1 MRAFKFSMPAQE
13 MCSGGVQDGAQPN
26 PNLMEE
32 DKPVLHGVNIR
43 AATPD
48 RLVQLC
54 VESFGMYYCANI
66 TMHIPYIYIYFLVLI
81 KFLI

>member
-1 MRAFKFSMPAQE
+1 
-13 MCSGGVQDGAQPN
+13 
-26 PNLMEE
+26 MEE

-54 VESFGMYYCANI
+54 VESFGK
-66 TMHIPYIYIYFLVLI
+66 TVFLDHKYISQISH
-81 KFLI
+81 KS

>member
-1 MRAFKFSMPAQE
+1 MISECYQADCVRAFKFSMPAQE
-13 MCSGGVQDGAQPN
+13 MCSGGVQDSVQGNA
-26 PNLMEE
+26 NLMEE

-54 VESFGMYYCANI
+54 VESFG
-66 TMHIPYIYIYFLVLI
+66 
-81 KFLI
+81 KFDFFMT

>member
-1 MRAFKFSMPAQE
+1 MRNVSLSECYQADCVRAFKFSMPAQE
-13 MCSGGVQDGAQPN
+13 MCSGVAQDTVQGN

-54 VESFGMYYCANI
+54 VESFGKI
-66 TMHIPYIYIYFLVLI
+66 VLS
-81 KFLI
+81 

>member
-13 MCSGGVQDGAQPN
+13 MCSGGVQDSAQSN

-54 VESFGMYYCANI
+54 VESFGKRDKMTQSMRKVTYYVYSVI
-66 TMHIPYIYIYFLVLI
+66 KWKIPL
-81 KFLI
+81 